1 MYVCIATNEAGT
13 AQQAFTLEVFVI
25 PRIIT
30 ISPNESFIPAG
41 SPFSLKCGVRGF
53 PAPDITWSLNG
64 QILDKDKKG
73 YSIAEDG
80 TLFVEKAPKQAR
92 LTFKCTAKNNAGSD
106 SKEYIIKVISPPI
119 VIREGIKTI
128 NATEGDPAL
137 LICEIEGEI
146 PKIYWYKDD
155 KPLILKSNIELS
167 PDQTQLKIH
176 HSKLNDEGMY
186 SCVAVNPAG
195 NATQKLQLYIGVPP
209 RITEKPRRIIVKSG
223 QQAELWCEAVAENWA
238 GTSYKDVDLIVL
250 VPPEIHPER
259 LNVTGNIDE
268 TIILTCNTTGVPEPV
283 ISWMKMP
290 NIDIVGNEK
299 RYQIYGTA
307 LHIRNVAPE
316 DDGFYHCIAKS
327 NAGQAIGSRRLIVN
341 ELRKDFKVIWVE
353 CDEFGQPI
361 KTTYVPARGDVPD
374 NNNNLLPWK
383 QDLQDLPQNGTN
395 RILIRCLPESRELR
409 RALLAVPR
417 FIRSPHTQKVSPG
430 AVAHLHC
437 SAIGQP
443 KPHIIWIRNGT
454 YLAGMLQPTDGYS
467 ILRVKIQ
474 SNNDLGD
481 YICLAKNTV
490 GSVTSIATLFT
501 DQITEKTDLLG
512 YQCYVTN
519 QKQTTEINFLEVH
532 DDAPRVQVS
541 PKQVFVN
548 FNESLML
555 SCQLMSS
562 PLTAIVQWTKNDLK
576 LKDSSRTRML
586 ANNSLYIT
594 KLLLSDRAIFKCIA
608 SNRYGKSYDDVQ
620 VIVKTGLTGVINKV
634 NGIVNGRRI
643 KRETVLINVKP
654 KMEGT
659 LAKIILGYIVIAS
672 PQLAFNPNQEN
683 SLVNVEFH
691 RVIDYRFESGE
702 TIRVYQKGFGIND
715 EYAQFE
721 MIFNGQ
727 LPHFHNES
735 YSWIDQAKE
744 EMIEQEP
751 GIIRGN
757 GFAILHISNYANI
770 PF

>member
-1 MYVCIATNEAGT
+1 MTKILKIIDSRSSDSGLYVCIATNEAGI

-30 ISPNESFIPAG
+30 ISPNESFMPVG

-53 PAPDITWSLNG
+53 PAPDVTWSLNG
-64 QILDKDKKG
+64 EILDKDKKG

-80 TLFVEKAPKQAR
+80 TLFVEKAPKQAL
-92 LTFKCTAKNNAGSD
+92 LTFKCIAKNNAGSD
-106 SKEYIIKVISPPI
+106 SKEYVIKVISPPV

-176 HSKLNDEGMY
+176 HAKLNDEGMY

-223 QQAELWCEAVAENWA
+223 QQAELCRNGGVYTCKAENWA

-283 ISWMKMP
+283 VSWMKMP

-299 RYQIYGTA
+299 KYQIYGTA
-307 LHIRNVAPE
+307 LHIRNGAPE

-409 RALLAVPR
+409 RAPLAVPR
-417 FIRSPHTQKVSPG
+417 FIRSPRTQKVLPG
-430 AVAHLHC
+430 TVAHLHC

-467 ILRVKIQ
+467 ILPVKIE
-474 SNNDLGD
+474 SNDDLGD
-481 YICLAKNTV
+481 YICLAKNIV
-490 GSVTSIATLFT
+490 GSVTSTATLFT
-501 DQITEKTDLLG
+501 DQITEKKRSIAILNCIFDNTVSKKNIVWKFFNTLLSNSAETVNFLHNGSLVVYDVTETNLTDLLG

-532 DDAPRVQVS
+532 DDAPHVQVS

-548 FNESLML
+548 LNDSLML
-555 SCQLMSS
+555 SCQLMSN

-576 LKDSSRTRML
+576 LKDSSRT
-586 ANNSLYIT
+586 
-594 KLLLSDRAIFKCIA
+594 
-608 SNRYGKSYDDVQ
+608 Q
-620 VIVKTGLTGVINKV
+620 VL
-634 NGIVNGRRI
+634 
-643 KRETVLINVKP
+643 
-654 KMEGT
+654 
-659 LAKIILGYIVIAS
+659 
-672 PQLAFNPNQEN
+672 
-683 SLVNVEFH
+683 
-691 RVIDYRFESGE
+691 
-702 TIRVYQKGFGIND
+702 
-715 EYAQFE
+715 
-721 MIFNGQ
+721 
-727 LPHFHNES
+727 
-735 YSWIDQAKE
+735 
-744 EMIEQEP
+744 
-751 GIIRGN
+751 
-757 GFAILHISNYANI
+757 
-770 PF
+770 